1 MQSFVA
7 SLIFKIHCNHV
18 RSVQYEEQWR
28 LVYAENHEEALDLAR
43 QMGVEEE
50 ATFPD
55 RLGRLVSWQFVAVK
69 SLDPVPLT
77 QGALLFSSV
86 IELEAVASPAWCVPE
101 VAAEPV

>member
-1 MQSFVA
+1 MQVFVVE
-7 SLIFKIHCNHV
+7 LIFKIDCADV

-28 LVYAENHEEALDLAR
+28 LVYAGSRQEALEQAR
-43 QMGVEEE
+43 EIGRQEE

-69 SLDPVPLT
+69 SVEAISLS

-86 IELEAVASPAWCVPE
+86 TEVETIASPEWQAMNTTAV
-101 VAAEPV
+101 